1 MMLLPILTGKPEG
14 SCICIKSF
22 SLAKCELEIAIKSTI
37 GRICSGKDKGYCSH
51 SHRLALNFCTLTLT
65 SFGRPMSRP
74 SRFTDKSKYS
84 SGVMLHGL
92 LEFVYSFCCAA
103 APWFSSTSAIP
114 KKFCRGV
121 LLFLLLAL
129 SVSVRCSV
137 RVLVTSSTLE
147 ALKTL
152 HWWPFIISFLSDRQP
167 HTPALFLQ
175 IHKKILLNVH
185 LSLRTCITKQT

>member
-1 MMLLPILTGKPEG
+1 
-14 SCICIKSF
+14 
-22 SLAKCELEIAIKSTI
+22 
-37 GRICSGKDKGYCSH
+37 
-51 SHRLALNFCTLTLT
+51 
-65 SFGRPMSRP
+65 MSRP
-74 SRFTDKSKYS
+74 SRFTDESKYS

-167 HTPALFLQ
+167 HTPALFLS
-175 IHKKILLNVH
+175 KLILSVSTYVVTIGVVNLCETDSSFGTRIPRASSGVFIC
-185 LSLRTCITKQT
+185 SQ